1 MVKIETIP
9 SVNFSGFN
17 ITRASASVHGG
28 PFVFSIAA
36 GQRRVRFGQ
45 AGDDGFGI
53 FRMVFRRL
61 VPMNM
66 DFPGSGPGQATVKP
80 GMTAMGANR
89 GSCRALSGFLQ
100 QLVTPSFRSE

>member
-1 MVKIETIP
+1 
-9 SVNFSGFN
+9 
-17 ITRASASVHGG
+17 
-28 PFVFSIAA
+28 
-36 GQRRVRFGQ
+36 
-45 AGDDGFGI
+45 
-53 FRMVFRRL
+53 MVFRRL

-100 QLVTPSFRSE
+100 QLVTPSFRSDGPCRSDESSTITIR